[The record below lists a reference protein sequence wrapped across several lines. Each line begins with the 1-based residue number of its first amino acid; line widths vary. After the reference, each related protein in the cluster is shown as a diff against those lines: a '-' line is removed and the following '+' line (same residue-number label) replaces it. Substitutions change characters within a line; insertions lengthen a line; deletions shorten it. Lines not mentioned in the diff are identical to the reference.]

1 MSSSEEEKD
10 ELMAE
15 QADEHALEIEA
26 FLSSDDLPEPRR
38 IPFGLTSKSTFSVV
52 TNVAPA
58 VGLASV
64 NKRLFED
71 AALRHATVTFAAIH
85 FAVTAATLYVV
96 TAATLYVVSIPPL
109 ALFQRKHVGVL
120 QMLPLAV
127 ATHDVTV
134 WWSVSLATWAVIMLV
149 CYGARNGY
157 RSPSAD
163 SRCRR
168 GGFLA
173 CLLHVSQFLIVD
185 CAGPIAST
193 VVGHAMA
200 CPVITI
206 G

>member
-10 ELMAE
+10 ELLAE

-38 IPFGLTSKSTFSVV
+38 IPFGLTFKSTSSVV
-52 TNVAPA
+52 TNVASA

-71 AALRHATVTFAAIH
+71 AALRHAQVTFAAIH
-85 FAVTAATLYVV
+85 FAITAATLY
-96 TAATLYVVSIPPL
+96 AVSNAPIAP
-109 ALFQRKHVGVL
+109 FQRKHAGFL

-149 CYGARNGY
+149 CYGARNRY

-163 SRCRR
+163 SRCRQ

-173 CLLHVSQFLIVD
+173 CLLHISQSLLVD
-185 CAGPIAST
+185 GAGPVAST